1 MRRKIGDMIYFEDA
15 LKTVLD
21 SVKKSNET
29 EKVDFGDSINR
40 ILAQDIY
47 SDMNMPPFDKSA
59 MDGFA
64 CRMEDIANELEVIE
78 VLPAGKVPL
87 NKVRI
92 NQCIKIM
99 TGAIIPEGADCVLM
113 VEHTEETDNGKI
125 RFLKENTKSNI
136 CYFAEDIKEGALVLE
151 KGIRIKPQH
160 IAVMASVGCIKPQVY
175 RKPKVAIISTGDE
188 LVEPDSF
195 PAKSQIRNSNGYQLI
210 AQVKRAGACADYMG
224 IVEDSE
230 EATYNTIKT
239 ALQNN
244 DIVLLTGGVSMGDF
258 DFVPEIMKQLGIDI
272 KFQKVAVQPGKPT
285 TFGTAKNNKFVY
297 GLPGNPVSSYAQ
309 FELLVRP
316 LIAKMMGQK
325 FNERILKLEMGTDYT
340 RKRSARKSFIPVN
353 IAGDGKVYPVE
364 YHGSAHI
371 HSYVFADAM
380 VAVDIGITE
389 LNKGEIVDV
398 RQI

>member
-1 MRRKIGDMIYFEDA
+1 MINFEDA
-15 LKTVLD
+15 LKIVLE
-21 SVKKSNET
+21 SVNPSGKT
-29 EKVDFGDSINR
+29 EKVEFVNSLNR
-40 ILAQDIY
+40 ILAMDVY

-64 CRMEDIANELEVIE
+64 CRMEDIANELQVIE
-78 VLPAGKVPL
+78 VLPAGKIPENEVGP
-87 NKVRI
+87 NE
-92 NQCIKIM
+92 CIKIM
-99 TGAIIPEGADCVLM
+99 TGAIIPDGADCVLM
-113 VEHTEETDNGKI
+113 VEHTEETESGKI

-160 IAVMASVGCIKPQVY
+160 IAVMASVGCTLPEVY
-175 RKPKVAIISTGDE
+175 LKPKVAIISTGDE

-210 AQVKRAGACADYMG
+210 AQVERAGAIADYVG

-230 EATYNTIKT
+230 EATYNTIKS
-239 ALQNN
+239 ALENN
-244 DIVLLTGGVSMGDF
+244 DVVLLTGGVSMGDF
-258 DFVPEIMKQLGIDI
+258 DFVPDIMKQLDIDI

-285 TFGTAKNNKFVY
+285 TFGTAKNNRFVF

-316 LIAKMMGQK
+316 LLAKMMGQK
-325 FNERILKLEMGTDYT
+325 INDRILKLEMGTDYS

-353 IAGDGKVYPVE
+353 IGGDGKVYPVE

-380 VAVDIGITE
+380 VAVDIGVSE
-389 LNKGEIVDV
+389 LKKGVIVDV